1 MIKLSIKSIEP
12 YAYILENDQK
22 EYRMHLNFKGI
33 EKQPKVGDYLYMPD
47 NLVVELGD
55 YTFGLIGGVYAKKKD
70 IKDDI
75 IKIVGQDYE
84 YYLQRYYG

>member
-33 EKQPKVGDYLYMPD
+33 EKKPKVGDYLYMSD

-55 YTFGLIGGVYAKKKD
+55 YTFGLIGGVYSKKKD
-70 IKDDI
+70 IKYDI

>member
-33 EKQPKVGDYLYMPD
+33 EKKPKVGDYLYMSD
-47 NLVVELGD
+47 NLVV
-55 YTFGLIGGVYAKKKD
+55 
-70 IKDDI
+70 
-75 IKIVGQDYE
+75 
-84 YYLQRYYG
+84 

>member
-1 MIKLSIKSIEP
+1 MSKLSNELLTSCTLK
-12 YAYILENDQK
+12 L
-22 EYRMHLNFKGI
+22 FTF
-33 EKQPKVGDYLYMPD
+33 D

>member
-33 EKQPKVGDYLYMPD
+33 EKKPKV
-47 NLVVELGD
+47 GD

>member
-1 MIKLSIKSIEP
+1 MIKLKIKSIEL

-22 EYRMHLNFKGI
+22 EYRMHLDFKGI
-33 EKQPKVGDYLYMPD
+33 EKKPQVGDYLYMPD

-55 YTFGLIGGVYAKKKD
+55 YTFGLIGGFYAKKKD

-75 IKIVGQDYE
+75 IKIVGDGYE